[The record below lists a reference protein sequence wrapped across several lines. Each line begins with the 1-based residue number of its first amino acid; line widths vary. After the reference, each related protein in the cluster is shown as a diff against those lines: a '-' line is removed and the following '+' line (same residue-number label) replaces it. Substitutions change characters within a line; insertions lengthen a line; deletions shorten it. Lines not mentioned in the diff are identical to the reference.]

1 MLSNPGCCPG
11 LGASALSGRLGKS
24 LREIM
29 ASRRICNPPSKNVR
43 PVKTGG
49 FVIPQQKEKHTPLLR
64 ISNPQSLKRLGHF
77 LTPDFKSGGTP
88 SFAADFKSGGTP
100 KSPVRLLPCTNG
112 HLLKGKGR
120 SKFLAARPE
129 RAEAS
134 FWQHALKGQKLLA
147 QGSALG
153 NLMAQ
158 TRRPV
163 RAKAL
168 KYLAIYKAFA
178 LSGRLC

>member
-1 MLSNPGCCPG
+1 
-11 LGASALSGRLGKS
+11 
-24 LREIM
+24 M
-29 ASRRICNPPSKNVR
+29 AGNK
-43 PVKTGG
+43 
-49 FVIPQQKEKHTPLLR
+49 
-64 ISNPQSLKRLGHF
+64 
-77 LTPDFKSGGTP
+77 
-88 SFAADFKSGGTP
+88 

-112 HLLKGKGR
+112 HLLKGKDRSKFLAAKGKDR

-178 LSGRLC
+178 LTGRLC

>member
-1 MLSNPGCCPG
+1 M
-11 LGASALSGRLGKS
+11 RK
-24 LREIM
+24 
-29 ASRRICNPPSKNVR
+29 
-43 PVKTGG
+43 
-49 FVIPQQKEKHTPLLR
+49 
-64 ISNPQSLKRLGHF
+64 
-77 LTPDFKSGGTP
+77 P
-88 SFAADFKSGGTP
+88 SFRLLFLIAGNK

-112 HLLKGKGR
+112 HLLKGKDRSKFLAAKGKDR

-129 RAEAS
+129 SAEAS

-178 LSGRLC
+178 LTGRLC

>member
-1 MLSNPGCCPG
+1 M
-11 LGASALSGRLGKS
+11 
-24 LREIM
+24 
-29 ASRRICNPPSKNVR
+29 
-43 PVKTGG
+43 
-49 FVIPQQKEKHTPLLR
+49 
-64 ISNPQSLKRLGHF
+64 
-77 LTPDFKSGGTP
+77 
-88 SFAADFKSGGTP
+88 
-100 KSPVRLLPCTNG
+100 LPCTNG
-112 HLLKGKGR
+112 HLLKGKDRSKFLAAKGKDR

-163 RAKAL
+163 RAKASFWQHALKGQKLLAQGSALGNLMAQTRRPVRAKAL

-178 LSGRLC
+178 LTGRLC